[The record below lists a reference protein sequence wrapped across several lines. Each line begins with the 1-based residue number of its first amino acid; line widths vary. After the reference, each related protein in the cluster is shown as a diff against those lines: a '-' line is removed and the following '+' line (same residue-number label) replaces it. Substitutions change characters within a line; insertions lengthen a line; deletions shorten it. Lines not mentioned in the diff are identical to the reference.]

1 MRIAC
6 TGSGNQRHSR
16 PSQFMLDGL
25 LTTGKD
31 IDHSWNNPP
40 LVPIFVTGAI
50 LFILGW
56 LIRRLTSSQPGY

>member
-1 MRIAC
+1 
-6 TGSGNQRHSR
+6 
-16 PSQFMLDGL
+16 MLDGL